1 MGRQI
6 LDQCFKC
13 DTDIWVPERDYMD
26 NRNFCYPCAMSY
38 AGIEPS
44 EYPFPIDNI
53 PLEDE
58 EVNKARTEQAIG

>member
-1 MGRQI
+1 
-6 LDQCFKC
+6 
-13 DTDIWVPERDYMD
+13 
-26 NRNFCYPCAMSY
+26 MSY

-53 PLEDE
+53 PLENE